1 MRIDVAR
8 LLRLF
13 RRLLLFLAG
22 VLVFFLGLLL
32 MKEGV
37 VPVTPFLRTELS
49 VSSPASALGFGWIL
63 SSLAL
68 SGSPVAATAL
78 SFQDAG
84 ALSAEESF
92 AMIAGSR
99 LGASFVVVLIGFL
112 YMLRGRSRE
121 MSLGAGLLSLLVTQ
135 STYIPALLIGLYFL
149 RADWFSGLR
158 FTASQAMGSPL
169 DVVLDPIVGGFAR
182 LLPVALLLPIGFAVI
197 LFSFRL
203 IDRALPAIHIER
215 TDLGRINRLLY
226 RPLATFLLGAAV
238 TSVTLSVSLSL
249 SLLVPLSARG
259 YIRQENAIP
268 YIMGANITTFVDTLV
283 AAALLGNP
291 AAVTVVLAEMAS
303 VGVVSLLILLLLFR
317 PYERGVVGVM
327 RRLVSHRRAL
337 SLYLGGIF
345 IVPVIL
351 LFFL

>member
-1 MRIDVAR
+1 MLA
-8 LLRLF
+8 
-13 RRLLLFLAG
+13 AG

-37 VPVTPFLRTELS
+37 VPVTPFLRTQLS
-49 VSSPASALGFGWIL
+49 VSSPASALGFGWVL

-84 ALSAEESF
+84 ALSVRESF

-99 LGASFVVVLIGFL
+99 LGASFVVVLVGFI

-121 MSLGAGLLSLLVTQ
+121 MSLGAGLLALLVTQ
-135 STYIPALLIGLYFL
+135 STYIPALGVGLYFL
-149 RADWFSGLR
+149 RADWFNGVR
-158 FTASQAMGSPL
+158 FTAQQAMESPL
-169 DVVLDPIVGGFAR
+169 DLLLNSIVSGFSR
-182 LLPVALLLPIGFAVI
+182 LFPLWLLLPIGFALI
-197 LFSFRL
+197 LTSFRV
-203 IDRALPAIHIER
+203 IDRALPTLRIEQ

-226 RPLATFLLGAAV
+226 RPLVTFLLGAAV

-283 AAALLGNP
+283 AAAMLGNP

-303 VGVVSLLILLLLFR
+303 VGLVSMLILLFVYR
-317 PYERGVVGVM
+317 PYQRAIVGLM
-327 RRLVSHRRAL
+327 RRLALRRRWL
-337 SLYLGGIF
+337 TVYLAAIF
-345 IVPVIL
+345 AVPIIL
-351 LFFL
+351 LFYY

>member
-1 MRIDVAR
+1 MVDPGRP
-8 LLRLF
+8 LRLP
-13 RRLLLFLAG
+13 RRLALLAAG
-22 VLVFFLGLLL
+22 VLAFILGLLL

-37 VPVTPFLRTELS
+37 VPVTPFLRTQLS

-84 ALSAEESF
+84 ALSNDESF
-92 AMIAGSR
+92 AMITGSR
-99 LGASFVVVLIGFL
+99 LGASFVVVLVGFF

-121 MSLGAGLLSLLVTQ
+121 MSLGAGLLALLVTQ
-135 STYIPALLIGLYFL
+135 STYLPALFIGLYLL
-149 RADWFSGLR
+149 RGDWFNGLR
-158 FTASQAMGSPL
+158 LTADQAMGSPL
-169 DVVLDPIVGGFAR
+169 DALLEPILGAFSGH
-182 LLPVALLLPIGFAVI
+182 LPVALLLPIGFGVI
-197 LFSFRL
+197 LLSFRM
-203 IDRALPAIHIER
+203 IDHALPALHIER

-238 TSVTLSVSLSL
+238 TSVTLSVSISL

-291 AAVTVVLAEMAS
+291 AGVTVVLAEMAS
-303 VGVVSLLILLLLFR
+303 VGLVSLFLLLFLFR
-317 PYERGVVGVM
+317 PYERVVVGVM
-327 RRLVSHRRAL
+327 RRLALQRRL
-337 SLYLGGIF
+337 LTLYLAAIF
-345 IVPVIL
+345 AVPIIL

>member
-1 MRIDVAR
+1 MADPRR
-8 LLRLF
+8 LLRIL
-13 RRLLLFLAG
+13 RRLALLAAG
-22 VLVFFLGLLL
+22 VLVFFLGLVL

-37 VPVTPFLRTELS
+37 VPLTPFLRTQLS

-84 ALSAEESF
+84 ALSIDESF

-99 LGASFVVVLIGFL
+99 LGASFVVVLVGFL

-121 MSLGAGLLSLLVTQ
+121 MSLGAGLLALLVTQ
-135 STYIPALLIGLYFL
+135 STYIPALFVGLYFL
-149 RADWFSGLR
+149 RASWFNGLR
-158 FTASQAMGSPL
+158 FTADQAMGSALDPL
-169 DVVLDPIVGGFAR
+169 LEPIVGAFSR
-182 LLPVALLLPIGFAVI
+182 LLPVALLLPVGFAVI
-197 LFSFRL
+197 LLSFRL
-203 IDRALPAIHIER
+203 IDRALPALHIER
-215 TDLGRINRLLY
+215 TDLGRVNRLLY

-283 AAALLGNP
+283 AAAMLGNP

-303 VGVVSLLILLLLFR
+303 VGLVSLFILLLFFR
-317 PYERGVVGVM
+317 PYERAVVGVM
-327 RRLVSHRRAL
+327 RRLAQRRRL
-337 SLYLGGIF
+337 LTLYIAAIF
-345 IVPVIL
+345 AVPIIL